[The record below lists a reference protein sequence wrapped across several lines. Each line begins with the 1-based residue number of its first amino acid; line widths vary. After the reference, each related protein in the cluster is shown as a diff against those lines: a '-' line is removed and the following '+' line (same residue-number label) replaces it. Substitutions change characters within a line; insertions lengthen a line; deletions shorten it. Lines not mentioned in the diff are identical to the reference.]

1 MQQGNWTIEP
11 ADVHEVQALAHE
23 LELSELTASV
33 LVRRGLADPEL
44 ARAFLAAEAPGHD
57 PFELGDMTPAVQ
69 RIRAAVAAGEKICV
83 HGDYD
88 VDGVAATALAVR
100 LLEELGAKVSWALPS
115 RFDEGYGLTPGMLE
129 RLAGDGCSVVLTVDC
144 GITAIDE
151 VAKAAELGLDVIV
164 TDHHRPGERL
174 PDCPIVA
181 PRPSSYPFAGLCGT
195 GVVYKL
201 GEALFGADS
210 EFLQGELDL
219 VCLATVA
226 DVVPLVD
233 ENRWLVAAGLE
244 RLGRTSR
251 PGLRALM
258 STSGVDA
265 ATIDTGQIA
274 FRLAPRINA
283 AGRLG
288 HPDLALELLL
298 GEDDEEATQQA
309 RKLEELNR
317 ERQII
322 EDGILREAVQQVES
336 WPEPKRNR
344 RAYVIAGED
353 WNEGVIGIV
362 ASRLVERFSRPVVL
376 VAGSS
381 GDWKGSGRSIPAFD
395 LHAGVV
401 ACSSLLERFGGH
413 RAAAGFSIRP
423 ENLAEFSEAFTVHAS
438 ELLNDADLVSVTK
451 VDAIVPPQT
460 KLTLELCQELERVAP
475 FGMGNPGVLLI
486 APGCE
491 LSDLTSCGDG
501 KHLRFRV
508 RLEGCDAGSAIAFG
522 MGKQLDRLRRVGRY
536 DLAFRL
542 EANRWNGTV
551 TPQLLVRRIFDE
563 APGYEAL
570 RDRLVADWRA
580 GEASWDEQTR
590 TIFAEAGLLE
600 DGAGR
605 RSLLESETFRALLVE
620 NVAVATAA

>member
-1 MQQGNWTIEP
+1 MQQGSWTIEP
-11 ADVHEVQALAHE
+11 ADSHEVRKLAHE

-33 LVRRGLADPEL
+33 LVRRGLTEPER

-57 PFELGDMTPAVQ
+57 PFALGDMTQAVQ

-88 VDGVAATALAVR
+88 VDGVAATALAV
-100 LLEELGAKVSWALPS
+100 LLLGELGAEVSWALPS

-129 RLAGDGCSVVLTVDC
+129 RLAGDGCSLVLTVDC

-151 VAKAAELGLDVIV
+151 VAKAAELGLEVIV

-210 EFLQGELDL
+210 QFLRDQLDL

-233 ENRWLVAAGLE
+233 ENRWLVAAGLQ
-244 RLGRTSR
+244 RLGRTAR

-258 STSGVDA
+258 RTAGVDA

-298 GEDDEEATQQA
+298 GEDDEEASRQA

-317 ERQII
+317 ERQVI

-336 WPEPKRNR
+336 WPESKRSR
-344 RAYVIAGED
+344 RAYVIIGED

-381 GDWKGSGRSIPAFD
+381 GEWKGSGRSIPAFD
-395 LHAGVV
+395 LHGGIV

-423 ENLAEFSEAFTVHAS
+423 EQLEAFGEAFSAHAS
-438 ELLNDADLVSVTK
+438 EALTDADLVSVTK

-460 KLTLELCQELERVAP
+460 RLTLELCQELERLAP
-475 FGMGNPGVLLI
+475 YGLGNPGVLLI

-491 LSDLTSCGDG
+491 LSDFSSCGEG

-508 RLEGCDAGSAIAFG
+508 RSGGCDAGGAIAFG
-522 MGKQLDRLRRVGRY
+522 MGKQLDRLRPSGRY

-551 TPQLLVRRIFDE
+551 TPQLQVRRVFDE
-563 APGYEAL
+563 AARYEAL
-570 RDRLVADWRA
+570 HDRFVASWRA
-580 GEASWDEQTR
+580 GESGWDEQTR
-590 TIFAEAGLLE
+590 AVFAETGLLE
-600 DGAGR
+600 EGAGR
-605 RSLLESETFRALLVE
+605 RSLLESATFRALLLE
-620 NVAVATAA
+620 DEPVAAAA